1 MATKLRSFSTHKL
14 TKAAAWL
21 LALVFLVLLVYA
33 LYDFAYDVHRYDL
46 EPEALL
52 TRDYE
57 ASNAYYY
64 WLNSLLWDLSHM
76 LITDEAQE
84 LGRELANMGVLY
96 RVQVGEALYTNANGY
111 SPQDLMPES
120 GRWMAIENGELTLH
134 LRREDQP
141 SPYDFSAYEYSY
153 SYYDEN
159 GDFVEEQGLSDPQN
173 PLSAQIFIP
182 DNTMNAL
189 RANWELSYTTLRDD
203 LGLILLFALPLL
215 LVTVFL
221 CVVTG
226 RVPADRE
233 LHPGRLDRWWT
244 EILLLGV
251 LCAVIIGGILAVSSI
266 EESLYWA
273 RGPWSNRDLVVWLCI
288 LDLGCGYFFAL
299 PFLLAMVRKA
309 KAKRF
314 FRHSACAWLLRLLK
328 RFARAV
334 LRFLHGFVDF
344 FRGLFDGSA
353 YQKYYFVSAMF
364 HRRLAYICGSL
375 ACVLLFLFGLATT
388 PFFGLLAFALE
399 TLITWWYLRA
409 DNKVLGDMAAVM
421 DQISHIAGGDLG
433 WAPDIDAGSPLA
445 PASRQLSEIG
455 GGMQKSVEK
464 QMQSERM
471 KVELVTN
478 VSHDLKTPLT
488 SIISYV
494 ELLSKTEGLPPEARD
509 YVAILAQKSDRLK
522 SLVYDL
528 FELAKSTS
536 GSIEMQSEV
545 LDFHRLVEQTLGE
558 MQERIE
564 QSGLALRI
572 SLADPPVSIW
582 ADGRKMYRVL
592 QNIID
597 NALKYSMA
605 GTRIFVDLAVL
616 GSRAVLTVK
625 NTAGYEMDFTAE
637 EITERFV
644 RGDKAR
650 TAEGSGLGLSIAQS
664 FTQACGGR
672 FHVAIDGDQFKVH
685 VSFDLYQQAPAPA
698 EPGMQQQQ

>member
-21 LALVFLVLLVYA
+21 LALVFLVLLVSSF
-33 LYDFAYDVHRYDL
+33 YDLAYDGHRYNL

-52 TRDYE
+52 TPDYE
-57 ASNAYYY
+57 ASNSYYY
-64 WLNSLLWDLSHM
+64 WLQSLLFSLSRMANDAPDAHGQY
-76 LITDEAQE
+76 LTDQ
-84 LGRELANMGVLY
+84 GVLY
-96 RVQVGEALYTNANGY
+96 RLQRGGDLYTNAPGY
-111 SPQDLMPES
+111 SAQDLTPES
-120 GRWMAIENGELTLH
+120 GRWMAVENGELTLH
-134 LRREDQP
+134 LEREDQLE
-141 SPYDFSAYEYSY
+141 PYDFHFYSSSY
-153 SYYDEN
+153 GYYDEY
-159 GDFVEEQGLSDPQN
+159 GAWVEDSGFADPDA

-182 DNTMNAL
+182 AETLNGLKAG
-189 RANWELSYTTLRDD
+189 WEFSCTTLRSD
-203 LGLILLFALPLL
+203 LGLVLWFALPLFL
-215 LVTVFL
+215 LTVFL
-221 CVVTG
+221 CVVAG
-226 RVPADRE
+226 RAPGDRE
-233 LHPGRLDRWWT
+233 LHPGRLDRWWS
-244 EILLLGV
+244 ELLLLGLIV
-251 LCAVIIGGILAVSSI
+251 MAFIGSSVAFASI

-273 RGPWSNRDLVVWLCI
+273 RGPWSNRSLIIWLCA
-288 LDLGCGYFFAL
+288 LGFGGGYCLAM
-299 PFLLAMVRKA
+299 PFLLAIVRKA
-309 KAKRF
+309 KAGRF
-314 FRHSACAWLLRLLK
+314 FRHSACASLMRLLK
-328 RFARAV
+328 RF
-334 LRFLHGFVDF
+334 LRGCLSFFRGVSNF

-353 YQKYYFVSAMF
+353 YRKYYFVSAMF
-364 HRRLAYICGSL
+364 RRRLAYICGSL
-375 ACVLLFLFGLATT
+375 VCVLLFLFGLVTT
-388 PFFGLLAFALE
+388 PLFSFLACGFE
-399 TLITWWYLRA
+399 ILITWWYLRA
-409 DNKVLGDMAAVM
+409 DNRVFGDMAALM
-421 DQISHIAGGDLG
+421 DQIAHIAGGDLG
-433 WAPDIDAGSPLA
+433 WTPDVDAGSPLA

-494 ELLSKTEGLPPEARD
+494 ELLSKEDLPPEARD

-536 GSIEMQSEV
+536 GSMEIQSEA
-545 LDFHRLVEQTLGE
+545 LDFHRLIEQTLAE

-564 QSGLALRI
+564 QSGLAVRVA
-572 SLADPPVSIW
+572 LAAPPVSIW

-592 QNIID
+592 QNIVD
-597 NALKYSMA
+597 NALKYSMT
-605 GTRIFVDLAVL
+605 GTRVFVDLSVL

-685 VSFDLYQQAPAPA
+685 VSFDLYQRAPTPA
-698 EPGMQQQQ
+698 DSDEQQQ